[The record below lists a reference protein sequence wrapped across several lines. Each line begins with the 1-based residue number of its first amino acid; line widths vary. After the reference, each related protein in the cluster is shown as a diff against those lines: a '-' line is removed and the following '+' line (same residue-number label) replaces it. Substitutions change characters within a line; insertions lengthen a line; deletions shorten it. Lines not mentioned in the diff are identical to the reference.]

1 MVEYRISL
9 SRKPTIRLYKLEG
22 NNRKYLAEVTGKK
35 AELAKNILL
44 NDLNLKEKIRFRD
57 GRIVTEA
64 DEDTALKVMIGLRS
78 IIGLR
83 DRNRITKIIEAVK
96 SMDKGEVWWWHS
108 LCLKVGEKGIR
119 ALRSAY
125 I

>member
-35 AELAKNILL
+35 AELAKNTLL

-108 LCLKVGEKGIR
+108 LCLKVAKRE
-119 ALRSAY
+119 Y
-125 I
+125 EP